1 MPPSSPPLLLA
12 PSSGKRRALVSLTP
26 LIDVVFILLV
36 FFMLVSSFAD
46 WQTITLAPPLAASG
60 ETRGFTGAVL
70 MEVQGGGQIR
80 LSGET
85 LVLDEIAEP
94 IRQML
99 DDAPNQRF
107 IVKTQEGVPLQDLV
121 DVLDQLSA
129 VGVENIVFARAEGS
143 R

>member
-1 MPPSSPPLLLA
+1 MPASSQPHSLA
-12 PSSGKRRALVSLTP
+12 LRPTKKRALVSLTP

-46 WQTITLAPPLAASG
+46 WRTITVSPPLDASG
-60 ETRGFTGAVL
+60 QSQGFTGAVL
-70 MEVQGGGQIR
+70 VEVQGEGQLR

-85 LVLDEIAEP
+85 LGLDEIAG
-94 IRQML
+94 RLQRL
-99 DDAPNQRF
+99 LNSAPDRRF
-107 IVKTQEGVPLQDLV
+107 IIKTVDGVPLQDLV

-129 VGVENIVFARAEGS
+129 AGAEDISFARAEGA

>member
-1 MPPSSPPLLLA
+1 MPASSQPRSLA
-12 PSSGKRRALVSLTP
+12 PRPTRKRALVSLTP

-46 WQTITLAPPLAASG
+46 WRTITVSPPLDASG
-60 ETRGFTGAVL
+60 QSQGFTGAVL
-70 MEVQGGGQIR
+70 VEVQGEGQLR

-85 LVLDEIAEP
+85 LGLDEIAG
-94 IRQML
+94 RLQRL
-99 DDAPNQRF
+99 LNSAPDRRF
-107 IVKTQEGVPLQDLV
+107 IIKTVDGVPLQDLV

-129 VGVENIVFARAEGS
+129 AGAEDISFARAEGA